1 MTSSLPSA
9 EDVACGLRA
18 LSLKE
23 VRALGARCGV
33 SYMALWSIR
42 RGNTVDPRLGTV
54 NKVWPH
60 ISDIAAPAAP
70 VKVVE

>member
-1 MTSSLPSA
+1 MTSSLPSTK
-9 EDVACGLRA
+9 DVACGLRA
-18 LSLKE
+18 LSLKD

-54 NKVWPH
+54 IKVWPH

>member
-1 MTSSLPSA
+1 MTSSLPST

-18 LSLKE
+18 LSLKD

-33 SYMALWSIR
+33 SYMTLWSIR

-60 ISDIAAPAAP
+60 LSDIAARAGLA
-70 VKVVE
+70 KVVE